1 MGAFETIY
9 FWSDLETNFKE
20 IYRVLRKGGQFLIC
34 NEGAFRDHKNIK
46 KWACMLEFKVYSPE
60 YLTGILTKLGF
71 KCEYHL
77 DKKDHIVFIAIKQ

>member
-1 MGAFETIY
+1 M
-9 FWSDLETNFKE
+9 
-20 IYRVLRKGGQFLIC
+20 IC

-46 KWACMLEFKVYSPE
+46 KWADMLEFKVYSPE

-77 DKKDHIVFIAIKQ
+77 DKKIILSL